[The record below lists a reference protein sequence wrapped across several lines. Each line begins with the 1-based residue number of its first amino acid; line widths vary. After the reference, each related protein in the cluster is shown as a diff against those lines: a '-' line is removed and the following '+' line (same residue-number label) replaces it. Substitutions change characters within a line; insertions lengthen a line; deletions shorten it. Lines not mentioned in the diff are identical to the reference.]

1 MAQAARFLHITDTHL
16 KPEGSEYK
24 IDDRKVN
31 VQLEPQTREAALE
44 GGLERLAERLK
55 SGDEQL
61 DGVIFSGDA
70 LSGAT
75 VGGDKLLLE
84 LILRHLEPFGVT
96 GKKIV
101 AVPGNHDVP
110 RGVAPG
116 SLERYK
122 QFIESWRDAGCITP
136 WIDGLDA
143 ARPDFTKHILLGPES
158 EWAVIAVNSSNWSH
172 VSALPAT
179 LASKWADIP
188 RALAPADAALREILT
203 KELDSLSRY
212 DMARVSPDQLKA
224 VRHMVQ
230 HLPQPTRG
238 KQLRVMALHHHLRS
252 PTLSEE
258 VKPFADISNLEQVRT
273 FIAEQCIRIVLHGH
287 KHVAR
292 VHSDYIES
300 TPGSQPHQVLMVAGS
315 SFSASDHGDSM
326 RLLNLSGLPWVPN
339 LDIEPVA
346 LPRPGLGAAPAP
358 PTSVRLWSP
367 TDSVE
372 HAPTTIQGT
381 NFDEVYARV
390 VLAAHEEAKDR
401 TLMVQLDL
409 SDFAAIKRLPEGY
422 PTKLETMDERTIWLA
437 DLVSWWQLPQSQ
449 LQERVP
455 YIHGARLHNYASNLN
470 QIERVRTLLA
480 DKQTTRAIAL
490 LVDPAID
497 FKEAPSSKPDFASFC
512 LVQFTRRDVNG
523 ASFVDCVGY
532 YRAQEMVKWWPINVA
547 ELLEL
552 QTSVGEAFNARP
564 GRITTVT
571 ACARS
576 LARSPTHVAMPV
588 IDRWLD
594 QTPEKYF
601 VLASTLLSNDAMTM
615 EARKVMQEW
624 TSALNDL
631 AEAAT
636 ARAADGGPV
645 VAIEGPKLLAKYLTS
660 GTGPRAAE
668 CALLAVDLKEISR
681 LGKLPPS
688 SNSHPQ
694 ARLEWGQQLAALLN
708 RVATKCRELSLNPE

>member
-1 MAQAARFLHITDTHL
+1 MPQAARFLHITDTHL
-16 KPEGSEYK
+16 KPAGSEHK
-24 IDDRKVN
+24 LDDRKVN
-31 VQLEPQTREAALE
+31 VQLESQTREGALD
-44 GGLERLAERLK
+44 GGLERLAERFRNR
-55 SGDEQL
+55 GEQL

-70 LSGAT
+70 LSGGTA
-75 VGGDKLLLE
+75 GGDKLLLE
-84 LILRHLEPFGVT
+84 LILRHLSPFGVT
-96 GKKIV
+96 AEKIV

-116 SLERYK
+116 SSERYK

-136 WIDGLDA
+136 WIDGIDT
-143 ARPDFTKHILLGPES
+143 ARPDFAKHILLGPEN

-179 LASKWADIP
+179 LAGRWADIP
-188 RALAPADAALREILT
+188 RALAPADDALRETLT

-212 DMARVSPDQLKA
+212 DMARVSPPQLDA
-224 VRHMVQ
+224 VRHMLQ
-230 HLPQPTRG
+230 QLPQPTRG

-258 VKPFADISNLEQVRT
+258 VKPFADIINLEQVRT
-273 FIAEQCIRIVLHGH
+273 FIAQQCIRVVLHGH
-287 KHVAR
+287 KHAAR
-292 VHSDYIES
+292 AHSDYIES
-300 TPGSQPHQVLMVAGS
+300 TPGSRPHQVLMIAGS
-315 SFSASDHGDSM
+315 SFSARDHADAM
-326 RLLNLSGLPWVPN
+326 RILNLSGLPWVPT

-358 PTSVRLWSP
+358 SMSVRLWSP

-372 HAPTTIQGT
+372 HAPATIQGT

-390 VLAAHEEAKDR
+390 VLAAHNEAKDT

-409 SDFAAIKRLPEGY
+409 LDFTAVKRLPEGY
-422 PTKLETMDERTIWLA
+422 PTKLQTMDERAAWLA
-437 DLVSWWQLPQSQ
+437 DLVNWWQLPQSQ

-455 YIHGARLHNYASNLN
+455 YIHGTRLHNYASNLN
-470 QIERVRTLLA
+470 QIERVRKLLK

-497 FKEAPSSKPDFASFC
+497 FKEAPGSKPDFASFC
-512 LVQFTRRDVNG
+512 LVQFTRRDLNG
-523 ASFVDCVGY
+523 VSFIDCVGY

-601 VLASTLLSNDAMTM
+601 VLASALLSDGFMAV

-624 TSALNDL
+624 TLALDDL

-645 VAIEGPKLLAKYLTS
+645 VAIEGPKLLAKYLTA
-660 GTGPRAAE
+660 GTGPRGAE
-668 CALLAVDLKEISR
+668 CAQLAVDLKEISR
-681 LGKLPPS
+681 LGKFPPPS
-688 SNSHPQ
+688 DVSQQ
-694 ARLEWGQQLAALLN
+694 AHLEWGQQLATLLN
-708 RVATKCRELSLNPE
+708 RVAMKCRELSR